1 MIVDGRVGEQETSVV
16 EEQGIITDISNRF
29 CKYLDYDKSELIGK
43 THDQFF
49 SQILRMARLPDG
61 STGTSEGFLFTR
73 DLNVRN
79 VCIQQRT
86 NNLSSSSMEYIIN
99 EIPNSRLEENNM
111 YLEQLSLSN
120 VIGIGILSVP
130 DFILLKT
137 NEKYLNFLEPP
148 FNERCNSLGKPIKD
162 MISGLRGS
170 RFEEFYEKAIRTGK
184 VISEKEYE
192 HIGFHRGVTYW
203 DSIITPLAE
212 NGVVK
217 YLVVTASDVTD
228 RVVDRRQMEVILDNM
243 SDGLA
248 VLDRAGSYIKV
259 NKKLREYIRN
269 VTKLDDAVNKL
280 GESYKK
286 GELYYDSI
294 GNPFPL
300 EEFPA
305 AQVLRGERIKNKRVL
320 MKYNGNTAYF
330 DVDADP
336 IFDENGEVQLGIIL
350 CRDVTAQVGK
360 EKLIKE
366 QKEELEAI
374 IENMNDAYAIFDHE
388 GRILKVNAEARKLHP
403 HLSVGHTVNSVHDG
417 FTYFDLEDNPISI
430 ENLPTRRAFRGE
442 VVRNERIVLKKSNKR
457 IVVEA
462 NAIPVFH
469 EKKLISVVVSHR
481 VITRMVE
488 YEEEIRKQKEL
499 LEVILSNLRESIY
512 VFDKDMNALVMK
524 NSVLMLNLQ
533 AGQEMKEMNANRPQ
547 SDLLGKYYHL
557 DGSRMKLEDTAV
569 YRAAKGEATENQT
582 VCFREDGQKHCYLV
596 NGKPVLDQAG
606 KFLYG
611 IASAMEISDLMNSQV
626 ELREAKEKLLG
637 LEHEKN
643 QVLMNAMKQKDEFLY
658 LITHEFKTPL
668 AVILSAL
675 QTIDL
680 LCKDQMPHMAE
691 KYLKK
696 IKQNTFR
703 QIRLVAN
710 LLDITRINSG
720 FVNNNDQMYDIVHM
734 TQSIVESI
742 QSIAQHKG
750 VSVTFTT
757 VLGSCEIW
765 FDEEKYERII
775 LNLLSNALKFT
786 EPGNDIQVNLR
797 KKVIQGKRRVAI
809 SVKDSGIGI
818 PADKQAY
825 IFERFGQ
832 VNTSFSRQAE
842 GTGIGLYLVKLFV
855 SAMGGELILKSE
867 IGKGSTFTVLLP
879 DRGRSTTGHQTKG
892 RESQKLLNH
901 NERLTQEIE
910 IQLSDIYF

>member
-1 MIVDGRVGEQETSVV
+1 MIVDDRVDKQEQSVV
-16 EEQGIITDISNRF
+16 EDKGIITDISNCF
-29 CKYLDYDKSELIGK
+29 CEYLDYDKSELIGK
-43 THDQFF
+43 TRDQFF
-49 SQILRMARLPDG
+49 FQLLRMNKLPDG

-73 DLNVRN
+73 KLDVRN
-79 VCIQQRT
+79 VRIRR
-86 NNLSSSSMEYIIN
+86 NESGISGRFEYNIS
-99 EIPNSRLEENNM
+99 EIPNSRLEENNG

-130 DFILLKT
+130 DLILIKA
-137 NEKYLNFLEPP
+137 NETYLNFLEPP
-148 FNERCNSLGKPIKD
+148 YHERSNSIGKPIKD
-162 MISGLRGS
+162 MIPGLCGS
-170 RFEEFYEKAIRTGK
+170 RFEGFYEKAICTGK

-192 HIGFHRGVTYW
+192 HIGFQRGMTYW
-203 DSIITPLAE
+203 NSIITPLAE
-212 NGVVK
+212 DGTVK

-228 RVVDRRQMEVILDNM
+228 QVVDRRQMEVILDNM

-248 VLDRAGSYIKV
+248 VLDRSGSYIKV

-269 VTKLDDAVNKL
+269 ITKLDDAVDKL
-280 GESYKK
+280 GKSYQA
-286 GELYYDSI
+286 GELYYDSSE
-294 GNPFPL
+294 NPLPL
-300 EEFPA
+300 DEFPA
-305 AQVLRGERIKNKRVL
+305 VQVLKGERTKNKRVL
-320 MKYNGNTAYF
+320 MKYNEQTTYF
-330 DVDADP
+330 NVDADP
-336 IFDENGEVQLGIIL
+336 VFDENGEIQLGIIL
-350 CRDVTAQVGK
+350 CRDVTEQVRR
-360 EKLIKE
+360 ETLIKE

-374 IENMNDAYAIFDHE
+374 IENMNDAFAIFSRE
-388 GRILKVNAEARKLHP
+388 GRVIKLNAEARKLHP
-403 HLSVGHTVNSVHDG
+403 HLTLEHTIHSSHEG
-417 FTYFDLEDNPISI
+417 YTYYDLNDNPICI
-430 ENLPTRRAFRGE
+430 ENTPTRRAFRGE
-442 VVRNERIVLKKSNKR
+442 AVRNERIILKNSRER
-457 IVVEA
+457 IVLEA
-462 NAIPVFH
+462 NAVPVFH
-469 EKKLISVVVSHR
+469 DQKLISVVVSHR

-488 YEEEIRKQKEL
+488 YEEEIRRQKEL

-512 VFDKDMNALVMK
+512 VFDQDLNALVLK
-524 NSVLMLNLQ
+524 NSVRMLNLQ
-533 AGQEMKEMNANRPQ
+533 AGQGMNEMNSMHPQ
-547 SDLLGKYYHL
+547 SDPFYKHYHL
-557 DGSRMKLEDTAV
+557 DGSSMKLEDTAI
-569 YRAAKGEATENQT
+569 YRAVNGKATENQT
-582 VCFREDGQKHCYLV
+582 VCFQENGRKYCYLV
-596 NGKPVLDQAG
+596 NGKPILDQEG

-611 IASAMEISDLMNSQV
+611 ITSAMEISDLMNSQL
-626 ELREAKEKLLG
+626 ELRDAKEKLLD

-680 LCKDQMPHMAE
+680 LCKDQMPLVAE

-703 QIRLVAN
+703 QIRLVGN

-720 FVNNNDQMYDIVHM
+720 FVTNNDEVYDIVHM
-734 TQSIVESI
+734 TRSIIESI
-742 QSIAQHKG
+742 QSIAQQKG
-750 VSVTFTT
+750 VTVTFATA
-757 VLGSCEIW
+757 LSNYEIC
-765 FDEEKYERII
+765 FDEEKYERIL

-786 EPGNDIQVNLR
+786 EPGNDIWVELR
-797 KKVIQGKRRVAI
+797 KKMIAGVQRVSV

-855 SAMGGELILKSE
+855 SAMGGEIKLKSE

-879 DRGRSTTGHQTKG
+879 DRGRSRAEHQPKAS
-892 RESQKLLNH
+892 ESPKVLNY